1 MPYLAAMVSITCFSR
16 PIISSGAALPLAI
29 LYGAYNWL
37 IGRLL
42 SRFDLM
48 SSMMGMLPSTQ
59 EVFYYLLPVSLV
71 LGIGIGLTGSIITVR
86 KHVEV

>member
-1 MPYLAAMVSITCFSR
+1 
-16 PIISSGAALPLAI
+16 
-29 LYGAYNWL
+29 
-37 IGRLL
+37 
-42 SRFDLM
+42 M